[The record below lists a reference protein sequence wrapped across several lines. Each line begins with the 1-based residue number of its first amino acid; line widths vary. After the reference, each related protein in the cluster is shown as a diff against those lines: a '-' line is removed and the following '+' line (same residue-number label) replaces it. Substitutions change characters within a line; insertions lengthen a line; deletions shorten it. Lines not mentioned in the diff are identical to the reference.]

1 MIPPYLRI
9 IIIKTKTV
17 MNKREVI
24 SAVAERSGISP
35 EVCTQVLDTFEDVFT
50 EEISRSKWK
59 DTIFEH
65 VYNILTRIK
74 EKKHEHKNN

>member
-1 MIPPYLRI
+1 
-9 IIIKTKTV
+9 

-24 SAVAERSGISP
+24 SAVSERSGISP

-59 DTIFEH
+59 
-65 VYNILTRIK
+65 YSMK
-74 EKKHEHKNN
+74 